1 MSITEWQISF
11 KEQAPLTLSGLA
23 EGWRMVK
30 RENHDFLTAGSAN
43 VLMQADDICPCGFVN
58 HRHQNRP
65 CLFNQ
70 LGSDLLEEVSA
81 FFGRER
87 LD

>member
-1 MSITEWQISF
+1 ML
-11 KEQAPLTLSGLA
+11 ALSGLA
-23 EGWRMVK
+23 KGWRMVK

-43 VLMQADDICPCGFVN
+43 VVMQADDICAGGFVN

-65 CLFNQ
+65 CLFDQ
-70 LGSDLLEEVSA
+70 LGSDLLEQVSP
-81 FFGRER
+81 FFRRER

>member
-1 MSITEWQISF
+1 ML
-11 KEQAPLTLSGLA
+11 ALSGLA
-23 EGWRMVK
+23 EVWRMVK

-43 VLMQADDICPCGFVN
+43 VLMQADDICAGGFLN

-65 CLFNQ
+65 CLFDQ
-70 LGSDLLEEVSA
+70 LGSYLLEQVA
-81 FFGRER
+81 TFFRREC